1 MHMGEKN
8 LKDSIT
14 IIGVGNMGAALAR
27 GLAGSPMI
35 DRLQMR
41 LYDASHDRYAEFL
54 SDSRIKLLDSLEG
67 ISCAG
72 GMVVLCVKPQ
82 DLSTVADPLKSIISN
97 TSLVISV
104 LAGTKMEDIG
114 AELGHEGAIIRAMPN
129 IAATV
134 GYAATALSSNE
145 HCSIEQKSE
154 AEMIFNAVG
163 DAYWTKESLMDVVT
177 GLSGSGPAYI
187 YMVIEALTDGGVKMG
202 LPRKLAFQL
211 STQTVLGAA
220 MLVKKTGIHPAI
232 LKEQVTT
239 PAGTTISALH
249 ELEERGLRS
258 MFVSAVE
265 TATQRSI
272 FLGERKNKTKAKE

>member
-1 MHMGEKN
+1 M
-8 LKDSIT
+8 KDTIT

-27 GLAGSPMI
+27 GLLGSSMNEKLNI
-35 DRLQMR
+35 RI
-41 LYDASHDRYAEFL
+41 YDAHKDRYTEFL
-54 SDSRIKLLDSLEG
+54 QHSRIRPLDSLEG
-67 ISCAG
+67 VSCAG
-72 GMVVLCVKPQ
+72 GIVVLCVKPQ
-82 DLSTVADPLKSIISN
+82 DLTPVADALTNLIS
-97 TSLVISV
+97 TDTLIISV
-104 LAGTKMEDIG
+104 LAGTKMEDISEELKHAG
-114 AELGHEGAIIRAMPN
+114 AVVRAMPN

-134 GYAATALSSNE
+134 GFAATAMSSNE
-145 HCSIEQKSE
+145 HCSIEQKND

-163 DAYWTKESLMDVVT
+163 DAYWTKESLMDTVT

-202 LPRKLAFQL
+202 LPRKLASQL

-272 FLGERKNKTKAKE
+272 YLGERKAKTKTKT